1 MADKSF
7 SDPDKL
13 IKQVLKDL
21 RDSTAL
27 TLARTG
33 EEGKSILSLL
43 FKSEGRYLGVSW
55 EPLNPK
61 YHAYKIKKGYSEKI
75 LHRTT
80 TLRRSFTYKLG
91 PGYVEIGTNVKD
103 DRTGEPYP
111 VFLEYGTAKMP
122 ARPFMAPTYYALIV
136 RLPDIARRVFEDVF
150 GR

>member
-21 RDSTAL
+21 RNSMKL
-27 TLARTG
+27 TLERTG

-43 FKSEGRYLGVSW
+43 FKSEGRYLGVNW
-55 EPLNPK
+55 EPLNPE

-80 TLRRSFTYKLG
+80 TLRRSFSYKVG
-91 PGYVEIGTNVKD
+91 PDYVEIGTNVKD
-103 DRTGEPYP
+103 DKTGEPYP
-111 VFLEYGTAKMP
+111 KYLEYGTSKMP
-122 ARPFMAPTYYALIV
+122 ARPFMAPTHHALLL
-136 RLPDIARRVFEDVF
+136 RLPDIAKKVFEDVF

>member
-21 RDSTAL
+21 RDSMTL

-33 EEGKSILSLL
+33 EEGKSILSLV

-80 TLRRSFTYKLG
+80 TLRRSFSYKLG
-91 PGYVEIGTNVKD
+91 PGYVEVGTNVKD
-103 DRTGEPYP
+103 DKTGAPYP
-111 VFLEYGTAKMP
+111 RYLEYGTPKMP

-136 RLPDIARRVFEDVF
+136 RLPDIAMKVFEDVF